1 MEYEKIKKMKE
12 ENKKQ
17 DKVFAQEITNIRPF
31 EFNENV
37 AHVFDDMAERSIP
50 FYKEVQ
56 KMVTTLSLTYFQEG
70 TVIYDL
76 GSSTATTLSL
86 ISQGMKDHK
95 IENYR
100 MIGIDS
106 SSAMC
111 KEAEMKLD
119 SVHGDRKKIS
129 IQEGDLFD
137 LPIENASVV
146 IMNYT
151 LQFIDPLKR
160 EKLIRHI
167 YKGLCH
173 NGILLV
179 SDKMLQSNTDTS
191 RIFIENY
198 YEMKRANGYSD
209 LEISQKREALENVL
223 IPYSVKEE
231 VTLFRHCGFEA
242 VDMFFSWYNFSS
254 FICMK
259 KDDEVSDY

>member
-1 MEYEKIKKMKE
+1 MKKD
-12 ENKKQ
+12 NKPE
-17 DKVFAQEITNIRPF
+17 DKVFSEELTSIRPF
-31 EFNENV
+31 EFNEKV

-56 KMVTTLSLTYFQEG
+56 KMVTGLALTFFQEG
-70 TVIYDL
+70 STIYDL
-76 GSSTATTLSL
+76 GSSTATTMSL
-86 ISQGMKDHK
+86 ISQGMKDHR
-95 IENYR
+95 IDDYNI
-100 MIGIDS
+100 IGIDS

-111 KEAEMKLD
+111 HEAELKLK
-119 SVHGDRKKIS
+119 SVDADLKKIH
-129 IQEGDLFD
+129 IEEGDLFD
-137 LPIENASVV
+137 CQIENASVV

-160 EKLIRHI
+160 EKLISNI
-167 YKGLCH
+167 YKGLRH

-179 SDKMLQSNTDTS
+179 SDKMVQSNTDTS

-198 YEMKRANGYSD
+198 YDMKRTNGYSD

-231 VTLFRHCGFEA
+231 EQLFKNCGFEA
-242 VDMFFSWYNFSS
+242 VDTFFTWYNFSS

-259 KDDEVSDY
+259 KNDQVGDY